1 MGNVARSVGG
11 QTTVDIASLIPI
23 ASWSLDPKQFGLRAM
38 SKQNDKTRPC
48 IFTLVSRT
56 LLAITTTLQ
65 FSDKFSDGVIYNHF
79 FKQK

>member
-11 QTTVDIASLIPI
+11 QTTVDVASLIPI

-56 LLAITTTLQ
+56 LLAITTLQ
-65 FSDKFSDGVIYNHF
+65 FPDTFSDRVIYNHF